1 MANAREILSRMK
13 SVQDT
18 RKITNAMYL
27 ISSTKL
33 KKSKKLLEET
43 EPYFYSLQDLIRR
56 ILRHMPDVEHF
67 YFNPR
72 KEIKEEDRVKGL
84 IVITGDKGLA
94 GAYNHNVLKMAQ
106 EWMEQSKNHRL
117 YVVGELGRH
126 YFEARHIQV
135 EEQFHY
141 TVQNPTM
148 HRARLISSTIL
159 EDYEE
164 GRLDEVWIIYTQMI
178 NSMQMEAEMT
188 ELLPL
193 KREDFSNIVIPADII
208 QEEIQMVPSPS
219 AVMDHVVPNYVTGF
233 IFGALVESFCSEQ
246 NARMMAM
253 QSASDNANAIL
264 NDLSIEYNR
273 VRQAAITQEITEV
286 ISGAKAQKRNN
297 RKFVNIK
304 GGSHEQGKII
314 QVMGPVVDVAFE
326 DDGLPHI
333 KDALVVD
340 NQGKKC
346 VMEVAQHVGGNVVR
360 CIMLASSDG
369 LCKDMEVEPTGA
381 GIQVPVGEKTLGR
394 LFNVLGE
401 TIDGGESLEGEDKW
415 VIHRDPPSFEDQS
428 PVVEMLETGIKV
440 IDLLAPYAKGGKIGL
455 FGGAGVGKTVLIQ
468 ELITNI
474 ATEHGGYSIFTGVG
488 ERSREGNDLWTE
500 MRESGV
506 LEKTALVFGQM
517 NEPPG
522 ARMRVAETGLT
533 MAEYFRD
540 VEHQNVL
547 LFIDNIFR
555 FVQAGSEVSALLGR
569 MPSAVGYQPTLA
581 TEVGELQER
590 IASTKNGSVTSV
602 QAVYVPAD
610 DLTDPAPATTF
621 AHLDA
626 TTVLSRK
633 IVEQGIYPAV
643 DPLESTSRILEED
656 VVGKEHYEVANKVQQ
671 MLQKYKELQ
680 DIIAILGMEELS
692 EDDKLTVNRARKIQ
706 RFYPSPSMWRKT
718 LPAYPVNMCL

>member
-94 GAYNHNVLKMAQ
+94 GAYNHNVLKMAH

-126 YFEARHIQV
+126 YFEARHVQV

-148 HRARLISSTIL
+148 HRARLISSTIW

-286 ISGAKAQKRNN
+286 ISGAKAQK
-297 RKFVNIK
+297 
-304 GGSHEQGKII
+304 
-314 QVMGPVVDVAFE
+314 
-326 DDGLPHI
+326 
-333 KDALVVD
+333 
-340 NQGKKC
+340 KK
-346 VMEVAQHVGGNVVR
+346 
-360 CIMLASSDG
+360 
-369 LCKDMEVEPTGA
+369 
-381 GIQVPVGEKTLGR
+381 
-394 LFNVLGE
+394 
-401 TIDGGESLEGEDKW
+401 
-415 VIHRDPPSFEDQS
+415 QS
-428 PVVEMLETGIKV
+428 
-440 IDLLAPYAKGGKIGL
+440 
-455 FGGAGVGKTVLIQ
+455 
-468 ELITNI
+468 
-474 ATEHGGYSIFTGVG
+474 
-488 ERSREGNDLWTE
+488 
-500 MRESGV
+500 
-506 LEKTALVFGQM
+506 
-517 NEPPG
+517 
-522 ARMRVAETGLT
+522 
-533 MAEYFRD
+533 
-540 VEHQNVL
+540 
-547 LFIDNIFR
+547 
-555 FVQAGSEVSALLGR
+555 
-569 MPSAVGYQPTLA
+569 
-581 TEVGELQER
+581 
-590 IASTKNGSVTSV
+590 
-602 QAVYVPAD
+602 
-610 DLTDPAPATTF
+610 
-621 AHLDA
+621 
-626 TTVLSRK
+626 
-633 IVEQGIYPAV
+633 
-643 DPLESTSRILEED
+643 
-656 VVGKEHYEVANKVQQ
+656 
-671 MLQKYKELQ
+671 
-680 DIIAILGMEELS
+680 
-692 EDDKLTVNRARKIQ
+692 
-706 RFYPSPSMWRKT
+706 
-718 LPAYPVNMCL
+718 